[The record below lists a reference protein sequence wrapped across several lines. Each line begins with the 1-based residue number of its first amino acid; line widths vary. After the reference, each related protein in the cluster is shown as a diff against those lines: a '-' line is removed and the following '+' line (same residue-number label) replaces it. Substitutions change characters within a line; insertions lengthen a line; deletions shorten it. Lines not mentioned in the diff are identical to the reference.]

1 MYFYSKGVP
10 KQTCWAACYS
20 NVFATNC
27 SCQVQHLPPQPAMS
41 LGSDRDFMRSKR
53 YQGSFLPNKVGFRNF
68 SGFRN
73 SDSETLSLDSETLS
87 LDSETFASDSKTF
100 SPDSETLSSETF
112 SLDSETLFVG
122 FRNFFRRIQKLF
134 SSDSESLFVGFR
146 NCFRRIQK
154 LFSSDSETLVV
165 GFRNSFRPMLSM
177 ITTFLLSK
185 ISPPSP
191 WQPNPC
197 FQWLLHSFH
206 QNLTPPLGNPCFQ
219 WFRFKYYI
227 PFIKIFT
234 FLLSRFPSPSGNP
247 THAVNDYYIPFI
259 KIWPNPLAT
268 HAFNDSGSSTTF
280 LLSRF
285 LHFFYQ
291 HFPFPL
297 GNPTHAVNDYY
308 IPFIKISPL
317 PLATQPTLS
326 MITTFL
332 LSKFDPPPPLGNP
345 CFQWFRFKY
354 YIPLSRFLHLFYQ
367 HFPSP
372 PLATQPMLSMITTFL
387 LSKFPLPWQPNPCF
401 QWLLHFFYQNLT
413 PPPLATHAFN
423 DSGSSITFLLSRF
436 LHSFYQDFPLPPLA
450 TQPMLSMITTFILS
464 KFPPPLGNPTHA
476 LNDSCSSTT
485 FLSSRFLHSFYQD
498 FPPPPLAT
506 QPMLSMITTFL
517 LSKFLPPL
525 GNQTHAFNDYYI
537 PFIKIPPPPLGNPCF
552 QWFMCKYYIP
562 LIKIFTFLWS
572 KFDPP
577 PPWQPMLSMI
587 LVQVLH
593 SFYQD
598 FYIPFINISSPP
610 LATQPMLLM
619 ITTFLLSKFRSP
631 PWQPNPCFQWLL
643 HSFYQNSPPPLG

>member
-1 MYFYSKGVP
+1 MP
-10 KQTCWAACYS
+10 ALTWAAATIELNS
-20 NVFATNC
+20 WGLEFEGFWLFFVRWRWMVWVFKFRKHYHYTIY
-27 SCQVQHLPPQPAMS
+27 M
-41 LGSDRDFMRSKR
+41 
-53 YQGSFLPNKVGFRNF
+53 NKVGFRNF

-73 SDSETLSLDSETLS
+73 WDSETLSLDSETLS

-154 LFSSDSETLVV
+154 LFSSDSETLFV

-206 QNLTPPLGNPCFQ
+206 QNLTPPPWQPMLSMIQVQVLHSFYQDFYIPFIKISPFPLWQPNPCCQWLLHSFYQNLTQPLGNPCFQ

-227 PFIKIFT
+227 SFIKIFT
-234 FLLSRFPSPSGNP
+234 FLLSTFPLPPWQPNPCCQWLLHSFYQNFSPPLSNP
-247 THAVNDYYIPFI
+247 THAFNDYYIPFI
-259 KIWPNPLAT
+259 KIW
-268 HAFNDSGSSTTF
+268 
-280 LLSRF
+280 
-285 LHFFYQ
+285 
-291 HFPFPL
+291 
-297 GNPTHAVNDYY
+297 
-308 IPFIKISPL
+308 
-317 PLATQPTLS
+317 
-326 MITTFL
+326 
-332 LSKFDPPPPLGNP
+332 PPPPLGNP

-401 QWLLHFFYQNLT
+401 QWLLHSFYQNLT
-413 PPPLATHAFN
+413 PPPWQPM
-423 DSGSSITFLLSRF
+423 LSMIQVQV
-436 LHSFYQDFPLPPLA
+436 LHSFYQDFYIPFIKISPFPLWQPNPCCQWLLHSFYQNFLPPLA
-450 TQPMLSMITTFILS
+450 TQPMLSMIHVQVLHSFHQDFYIPFIKIS
-464 KFPPPLGNPTHA
+464 PLPRWQPNPCCQW
-476 LNDSCSSTT
+476 L
-485 FLSSRFLHSFYQD
+485 LHSFYQN
-498 FPPPPLAT
+498 FSPPLAT
-506 QPMLSMITTFL
+506 KPMHSMITTFL
-517 LSKFLPPL
+517 LSKFL
-525 GNQTHAFNDYYI
+525 
-537 PFIKIPPPPLGNPCF
+537 PPLGNPCF

-577 PPWQPMLSMI
+577 PLGNLCFQW
-587 LVQVLH
+587 
-593 SFYQD
+593 FWFKY
-598 FYIPFINISSPP
+598 YIPFIKIF
-610 LATQPMLLM
+610 
-619 ITTFLLSKFRSP
+619 TFLLSTFPPP

-643 HSFYQNSPPPLG
+643 HSFYQNFAPPLGNPTHAFNDYYIPFIKIPPPLG